1 MPGWNVLG
9 SFFEY
14 GVERYNTDF
23 GIAAA
28 QDVPQLFFNV
38 SLRRQFIGPLI
49 ANLLPVAVTAAMLF
63 GMLLITTKTETQV
76 VKAMD
81 IVRGTAALFVV
92 ASFQHIGLRN
102 ALSSPRVFYF
112 EYFYFV
118 LMSLLVSTACA
129 AVGVSDVFYTRKKS
143 GTSEAAAD
151 RPVADSPAVP
161 APEPPIEEVAAQ
173 PSVVSRAEVPE
184 PVLVARVAKGFA

>member
-118 LMSLLVSTACA
+118 LYLSILLVTLNGILFA
-129 AVGVSDVFYTRKKS
+129 ASAGLRLIDYR
-143 GTSEAAAD
+143 D
-151 RPVADSPAVP
+151 NLVP
-161 APEPPIEEVAAQ
+161 KLSYWPLLL
-173 PSVVSRAEVPE
+173 SVIFATTFW
-184 PVLVARVAKGFA
+184 VLY